1 MVLKGVGKAKLRK
14 VFHDSEKEW
23 LNFDSKE
30 SRREKRRE
38 YVEKRRKYMKVL

>member
-23 LNFDSKE
+23 LNFDSKQGK
-30 SRREKRRE
+30 REKRRQ
-38 YVEKRRKYMKVL
+38 YVERRRKYMKVL

>member
-1 MVLKGVGKAKLRK
+1 MVLKGVDKAKLRK